1 MKKILLV
8 ILASVAFSVASQA
21 QTIIDANDQTNPN
34 QFYEKTSKQTPRE
47 PIKQPSVR
55 ENDVIWET
63 VVWREISLEE
73 KFNQFM
79 YFPTD
84 QEKDTQGRISLVA
97 LIYNATH
104 DQKFEVYETDD
115 MTEPLDW
122 DGVKRIVASTEV
134 RKVATGE
141 LDEDDNEITKDSTFL
156 SDDFDASTAK
166 KLRIKEYWYIDKQDS
181 RQKVRIVGLAFIF
194 DKTTVQAGQE
204 NTSPE
209 ISFWVPM
216 NDYNVRKVLANSY
229 AYDENN
235 DVNEISYD
243 YIFNSRM
250 FDSYII
256 RESNVYN
263 RSLKDYLTGEDAILE
278 SQIIEEKIFNIES
291 DMWEY

>member
-84 QEKDTQGRISLVA
+84 ASKDAQGRISLVA
-97 LIYNATH
+97 LLYDAAKE
-104 DQKFEVYETDD
+104 QKFEIYDNDD
-115 MTEPLDW
+115 MTEPLTWEDAM
-122 DGVKRIVASTEV
+122 KKVASQEV
-134 RKVATGE
+134 KKVPSGE
-141 LDEDDNEITKDSTFL
+141 LDEDDEIIYKDSIAFV
-156 SDDFDASTAK
+156 DDFDASTAK

-181 RQKVRIVGLAFIF
+181 RQKFRIVGLAFLF
-194 DKTTVQAGQE
+194 EKTTYQAGNQVINQE
-204 NTSPE
+204 T
-209 ISFWVPM
+209 SFWVPM

-243 YIFNSRM
+243 FIFNSRM

-263 RSLKDYLTGEDAILE
+263 RSLADYLTGEDAILE